1 MTGTAEKL
9 ILFFTGY
16 LASGKGTDKLFDV
29 KEHREKRSLSQNA
42 YYWQLLS
49 KLARKLH
56 VSNARV
62 HNMLLR
68 DVAPPFEIGGQVAM
82 QPIPDTDEAEQQVL
96 EAETYHLRP
105 TSGIIET
112 KDGKRCR
119 WYVVLRG
126 SSTFNTEEMSA
137 LLDKLIEECN
147 QPGIE
152 TLSPAE
158 LEMIREHE
166 REHER
171 RMAKNTRKQRQLE
184 TNA

>member
-9 ILFFTGY
+9 ILLFTGY
-16 LASGKGTDKLFDV
+16 LASGKGKDKLFDV
-29 KEHREKRSLSQNA
+29 KEHREKRSVSQNS
-42 YYWQLLS
+42 YYWTLLS

-56 VSNARV
+56 MSNARV

-82 QPIPDTDEAEQQVL
+82 QPIPDTEEAEQQVL

-126 SSTFNTEEMSA
+126 SSTFNTEEFSA
-137 LLDKLIEECN
+137 LLDRLIEECKA
-147 QPGIE
+147 QVPPIE
-152 TLSPAE
+152 TMSPAE
-158 LEMIREHE
+158 LEKIREYE
-166 REHER
+166 RVQEQ
-171 RMAKNTRKQRQLE
+171 KKQSNRNKSE
-184 TNA
+184 S

>member
-1 MTGTAEKL
+1 MIGTAEKL

-16 LASGKGTDKLFDV
+16 LASGKGKDKLFDV
-29 KEHREKRSLSQNA
+29 KEHREKRSVSQNS
-42 YYWQLLS
+42 YYWTLLS

-56 VSNARV
+56 MSNARV

-82 QPIPDTDEAEQQVL
+82 QPIPDTEEAEQQVL

-147 QPGIE
+147 QQGIE

-166 REHER
+166 RVQEQ
-171 RMAKNTRKQRQLE
+171 KKQSNRNKSE
-184 TNA
+184 G

>member
-16 LASGKGTDKLFDV
+16 LASGKGKDKLFDV
-29 KEHREKRSLSQNA
+29 KEHREKRSLSSNA
-42 YYWQLLS
+42 YYWTLLS

-56 VSNARV
+56 MSNARV

-82 QPIPDTDEAEQQVL
+82 QPIPDTEEAEQQVL

-147 QPGIE
+147 QQGIE

-158 LEMIREHE
+158 LEMIREYE
-166 REHER
+166 RVQEQ
-171 RMAKNTRKQRQLE
+171 KKQGNRNKSE
-184 TNA
+184 G

>member
-16 LASGKGTDKLFDV
+16 LASGKGKDKLFDV
-29 KEHREKRSLSQNA
+29 KEHREKRSVSQNS
-42 YYWQLLS
+42 YYWTLLS

-56 VSNARV
+56 MSNARV

-82 QPIPDTDEAEQQVL
+82 QPIPDTEEAEQQVL

-137 LLDKLIEECN
+137 LLDKLIEDCKA
-147 QPGIE
+147 QGIE
-152 TLSPAE
+152 TMSPAE
-158 LEMIREHE
+158 LEKIREYE

-171 RMAKNTRKQRQLE
+171 RMAKNTRNGNVRSEQ
-184 TNA
+184 